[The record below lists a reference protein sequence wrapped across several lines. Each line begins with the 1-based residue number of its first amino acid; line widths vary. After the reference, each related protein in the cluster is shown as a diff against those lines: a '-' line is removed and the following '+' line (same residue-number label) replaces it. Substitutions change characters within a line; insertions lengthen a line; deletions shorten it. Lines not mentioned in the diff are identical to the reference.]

1 MDMDLLRERKEESH
15 PHSSSLVSKWDT
27 LGGRINKKMINLKR
41 ESEYTEE
48 LQ

>member
-1 MDMDLLRERKEESH
+1 MGIDLLREREESH

-27 LGGRINKKMINLKR
+27 LGGRINKKMVNLKR